1 MGVFVF
7 MPLVLPLTAWP
18 VARLAEQH
26 LHPRTATRLLTAMAA
41 VLALCSTVCLG
52 LVMVVG
58 TAQLPG
64 NPLPDGWSDPEVRA
78 AVPYDEIVGKA
89 AIPALCAV
97 LAACGR
103 TLWRHARVR
112 RRAHRALAGLP
123 DTEVA
128 VLPDAVPYAYALPGR
143 LGGTALRV
151 GGGRRGSGA
160 LRAGDGWRDGGALRG
175 GAGRWAGGVLRAG
188 VGRWVGHALRC
199 GGGRGVGGAL
209 RAADG
214 WRAGGALRGG
224 VGRWAGGVLRGSSGR
239 NRGDVLGAGVS
250 PRGSG
255 APRGGA
261 GRPARGPRAG
271 RVVVTTGL
279 LDQLRSAER
288 RALFAHERA
297 HLAARHDR
305 FLLAVQ
311 LAARANP
318 FLRPLRTAV
327 AYTAE
332 RWADEEAARAIGS
345 RRTVAR
351 AIGTAALVSRG
362 TPVPTLAGL
371 AAPGP
376 VPRRVAALLGPAPV
390 VRTWPSVFTSVGL
403 AAWGAAAGTAVSAMS
418 SANSAVTMVLILHAA
433 TPL

>member
-7 MPLVLPLTAWP
+7 LPLVLPLTAWP
-18 VARLAEQH
+18 IARLAEQH
-26 LHPRTATRLLTAMAA
+26 LHPRTATRLLTAVAA
-41 VLALCSTVCLG
+41 VMATCSTVCLG
-52 LVMVVG
+52 LAMVVG

-97 LAACGR
+97 LAACAR

-112 RRAHRALAGLP
+112 RHAHRALTGLP
-123 DTEVA
+123 GTGVA
-128 VLPDAVPYAYALPGR
+128 VLPDALPYAYALPG
-143 LGGTALRV
+143 
-151 GGGRRGSGA
+151 GRR
-160 LRAGDGWRDGGALRG
+160 D
-175 GAGRWAGGVLRAG
+175 
-188 VGRWVGHALRC
+188 
-199 GGGRGVGGAL
+199 
-209 RAADG
+209 
-214 WRAGGALRGG
+214 
-224 VGRWAGGVLRGSSGR
+224 
-239 NRGDVLGAGVS
+239 
-250 PRGSG
+250 
-255 APRGGA
+255 
-261 GRPARGPRAG
+261 

-279 LDQLRSAER
+279 LDHLEPAER

-297 HLAARHDR
+297 HLTERHHR

-318 FLRPLRTAV
+318 FLRPLRTV
-327 AYTAE
+327 VSYTAE
-332 RWADEEAARAIGS
+332 RWADEAAAQAVGS
-345 RRTVAR
+345 RRTVAH
-351 AIGTAALVSRG
+351 AIGKAALVSRG
-362 TPVPTLAGL
+362 APVATLAGF

-390 VRTWPSVFTSVGL
+390 VRRWPSLFTSVGL
-403 AAWGAAAGTAVSAMS
+403 AAWCAAAGTAVSAMS

>member
-7 MPLVLPLTAWP
+7 LPLVLPLTAWP

-78 AVPYDEIVGKA
+78 AVPYDEVVGKA

-97 LAACGR
+97 VVACAR

-112 RRAHRALAGLP
+112 RQAHRALSGLP

-128 VLPDAVPYAYALPGR
+128 VLPDGVPYAYALPG
-143 LGGTALRV
+143 
-151 GGGRRGSGA
+151 GRRGGGA
-160 LRAGDGWRDGGALRG
+160 PAGGRGGGGVLRVFRGGGGVPRDGRHGGGVLRVLRGCGRVLPGGRHGTGVLPGRREDDGVPGVGRQGGVRQDSRGPGDDRRARRG
-175 GAGRWAGGVLRAG
+175 GAGRRVR
-188 VGRWVGHALRC
+188 RR
-199 GGGRGVGGAL
+199 R
-209 RAADG
+209 
-214 WRAGGALRGG
+214 
-224 VGRWAGGVLRGSSGR
+224 
-239 NRGDVLGAGVS
+239 
-250 PRGSG
+250 
-255 APRGGA
+255 
-261 GRPARGPRAG
+261 G
-271 RVVVTTGL
+271 RVVVTTAL
-279 LDQLRSAER
+279 LERLRPAER

-305 FLLAVQ
+305 HLLVVQ
-311 LAARANP
+311 LAARVNP

-332 RWADEEAARAIGS
+332 RWADEEAARVVGS
-345 RRTVAR
+345 RRTVVR

-362 TPVPTLAGL
+362 TPAPTLAGL

-376 VPRRVAALLGPAPV
+376 VPRRVAALLGPPPA
-390 VRTWPSVFTSVGL
+390 VRTWPPVSTSVGL

>member
-7 MPLVLPLTAWP
+7 LPLVLPLTAWP
-18 VARLAEQH
+18 IARLAEQH
-26 LHPRTATRLLTAMAA
+26 LHPRTATRLLTAVAA
-41 VLALCSTVCLG
+41 VMAMCSTVCLG
-52 LVMVVG
+52 LAMVVG

-97 LAACGR
+97 LVACAR

-112 RRAHRALAGLP
+112 RHAHRALTGLP
-123 DTEVA
+123 GAGVA
-128 VLPDAVPYAYALPGR
+128 VLPDALPYAYALPG
-143 LGGTALRV
+143 
-151 GGGRRGSGA
+151 GRR
-160 LRAGDGWRDGGALRG
+160 D
-175 GAGRWAGGVLRAG
+175 
-188 VGRWVGHALRC
+188 
-199 GGGRGVGGAL
+199 
-209 RAADG
+209 
-214 WRAGGALRGG
+214 
-224 VGRWAGGVLRGSSGR
+224 
-239 NRGDVLGAGVS
+239 
-250 PRGSG
+250 
-255 APRGGA
+255 
-261 GRPARGPRAG
+261 

-279 LDQLRSAER
+279 LDHLEPAER

-297 HLAARHDR
+297 HLTERHHR

-327 AYTAE
+327 SYTAE
-332 RWADEEAARAIGS
+332 RWADEAAAQAVGS
-345 RRTVAR
+345 RRTVAH
-351 AIGTAALVSRG
+351 AIGRAALVSRG
-362 TPVPTLAGL
+362 APVATLAGF

-390 VRTWPSVFTSVGL
+390 VRRWPSLFTSVGL
-403 AAWGAAAGTAVSAMS
+403 AAWCAAVGTAVSAMS